1 MYARTSIINDHY
13 VVHMTFPENW
23 TFAAFD
29 YLRSRHLYVFSGENA
44 QVSMIYEF
52 EGEIQPTL
60 ELLRKMT
67 NRLPANLGLLVIIGK
82 TQAMDY
88 TVSLLGNLNPW
99 LGNQMEIVATAPE
112 AHALIEDFY
121 DCCA

>member
-1 MYARTSIINDHY
+1 MYARTSIVNDHY
-13 VVHMTFPENW
+13 IVHMTFPENW

-29 YLRSRHLYVFSGENA
+29 YLRSRHLHVFSGENA

-52 EGEIQPTL
+52 EDDTVLNL
-60 ELLRKMT
+60 ELLREIT
-67 NRLPANLGLLVIIGK
+67 NQLPANLGLLVIVGK
-82 TQAMDY
+82 TAETDY

-99 LGNQMEIVATAPE
+99 LGNQMETVTTAPE

-121 DCCA
+121 NCCA